1 MTNFTKNVS
10 PDIYICTMAESSLK
24 ENEILELSSLN
35 IKIEASRPEA
45 TEFQEENDET
55 MDIAERIKKVIEDSF
70 GSSSMSPGSSIES
83 TKIKNEVDTDPVEVA
98 ENVGEDFG
106 TVPISQLVSRSLSDS
121 NPVEENV
128 TNESLEL
135 EEAGVGKL
143 LEIFEVESDNIRSLP
158 IPSTSNV
165 TSYETRIRA
174 IYEPFLPPE
183 ILSSLSTFQ
192 CGLCQQEMASLKVA
206 WQHYTGEAHIRT
218 VKSFLGRNY
227 TIHPEKIDQPSYL
240 ADRHEW
246 PGWRAGDH
254 QSRAGHRNTVEL
266 EGNHRGHPPFPAMLH
281 QYLGTVALPKHHRT
295 LVNAN
300 FVNL

>member
-1 MTNFTKNVS
+1 M
-10 PDIYICTMAESSLK
+10 
-24 ENEILELSSLN
+24 
-35 IKIEASRPEA
+35 
-45 TEFQEENDET
+45 
-55 MDIAERIKKVIEDSF
+55 
-70 GSSSMSPGSSIES
+70 
-83 TKIKNEVDTDPVEVA
+83 
-98 ENVGEDFG
+98 
-106 TVPISQLVSRSLSDS
+106 
-121 NPVEENV
+121 
-128 TNESLEL
+128 
-135 EEAGVGKL
+135 

-206 WQHYTGEAHIRT
+206 WQHYTGKAHIRT

-246 PGWRAGDH
+246 PGWQAGDH
-254 QSRAGHRNTVEL
+254 QSRAGLARRVAGPGRGWVEQMQQFCGTSLPRAVVASLTERHCGLCQLDIFCQPWSHYRGPGHRNTVEL
-266 EGNHRGHPPFPAMLH
+266 WREGNNRSHPPFPAMLH
-281 QYLGTVALPKHHRT
+281 QYLGTVALPKTSSDIQSMLTLSMLT
-295 LVNAN
+295 LVSR
-300 FVNL
+300 